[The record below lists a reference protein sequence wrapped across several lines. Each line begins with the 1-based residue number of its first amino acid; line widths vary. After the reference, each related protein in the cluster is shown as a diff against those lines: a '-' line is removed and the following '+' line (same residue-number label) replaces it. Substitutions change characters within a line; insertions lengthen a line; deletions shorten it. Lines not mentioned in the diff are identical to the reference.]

1 MELLDE
7 CADSEETMAVVA
19 DMVYDQIKS
28 ESQRYVILVGDSKT
42 YHHLIKVKRLYQCVF
57 KNVLIFP
64 GDWHI
69 LKNYQSVIMKVWFQP
84 VLRILLW
91 LVGTEQ
97 KH

>member
-1 MELLDE
+1 
-7 CADSEETMAVVA
+7 MAVVA

-28 ESQRYVILVGDSKT
+28 ESQRYVILVGDGKT
-42 YHHLIKVKRLYQCVF
+42 YDHLFKVKRLYQCVL

-64 GDWHI
+64 EDWHI
-69 LKNYQSVIMKVWFQP
+69 LKNYQSVIMKGWFHAG
-84 VLRILLW
+84 LKILLW